1 MSGQSRVLAMSCAF
15 LVAIGAAAPLSARS
29 QTAPSPPASRPID
42 LKSPDGIALKA
53 SYFPAARPGPGLL
66 LFHACNSD
74 RSSWNELA
82 AAAAARGFHVIALD
96 YRGYGESRGTRSD
109 DPQQQQWIA
118 DREWP
123 GDVDAAYAW
132 LTSQPGV
139 DKTRLG
145 AAGASCGVNQAVQLA
160 RRHPEV
166 RTVVLL
172 SGAFTAKDREF
183 VRDSAWLPIFGAAS
197 HGDGGAV
204 EAMRWGMGWSRNTAN
219 EFAVYQAA
227 GHGAEMFAKEKDL
240 QPKVLAWFERY
251 VRDAPATR
259 PAVTTAAGPTVVE
272 QFWTT
277 LNQPGGVTRAR
288 QLYDE
293 AKARDKDVVLFPE
306 SETKFFATVVRAQI
320 SFNTDDQG
328 QVTEL
333 VLHQNGLE
341 QHAPRITE
349 ANAKG
354 IEAALAERVR
364 ANKPSPGTE
373 TALRHQ
379 IESMEAG
386 HRDYSALT
394 PTFASAIKEAEPT
407 ILAALGSMGSL
418 KSIQFRSVTVG
429 GMDNYQVEFER
440 GSTQWF
446 ITPLTPDGKI
456 TGMAWR
462 RAP

>member
-183 VRDSAWLPIFGAAS
+183 VRESAWLPIFGAAS

-306 SETKFFATVVRAQI
+306 SETNLLGYQ
-320 SFNTDDQG
+320 
-328 QVTEL
+328 L
-333 VLHQNGLE
+333 MQNGDPKDAVTVLQMNLE
-341 QHAPRITE
+341 AYPRSS
-349 ANAKG
+349 NAADSLSDAWL
-354 IEAALAERVR
+354 AAGDKE
-364 ANKPSPGTE
+364 
-373 TALRHQ
+373 Q
-379 IESMEAG
+379 
-386 HRDYSALT
+386 ALT
-394 PTFASAIKEAEPT
+394 YARKAIAMLDEDPNATP
-407 ILAALGSMGSL
+407 
-418 KSIQFRSVTVG
+418 QFRQLVRESA
-429 GMDNYQVEFER
+429 E
-440 GSTQWF
+440 
-446 ITPLTPDGKI
+446 GKI
-456 TGMAWR
+456 KQLQGER
-462 RAP
+462 K

>member
-1 MSGQSRVLAMSCAF
+1 M
-15 LVAIGAAAPLSARS
+15 
-29 QTAPSPPASRPID
+29 SRPQAD
-42 LKSPDGIALKA
+42 TGWGGGK
-53 SYFPAARPGPGLL
+53 
-66 LFHACNSD
+66 
-74 RSSWNELA
+74 LA
-82 AAAAARGFHVIALD
+82 AA
-96 YRGYGESRGTRSD
+96 GE
-109 DPQQQQWIA
+109 A
-118 DREWP
+118 DMKL
-123 GDVDAAYAW
+123 V
-132 LTSQPGV
+132 LTI
-139 DKTRLG
+139 G
-145 AAGASCGVNQAVQLA
+145 AI
-160 RRHPEV
+160 
-166 RTVVLL
+166 LL
-172 SGAFTAKDREF
+172 
-183 VRDSAWLPIFGAAS
+183 IAAS
-197 HGDGGAV
+197 AFAQSDPSPTQNAQRRS
-204 EAMRWGMGWSRNTAN
+204 EQARPRNVVPFDPAHFDKYTGY
-219 EFAVYQAA
+219 YQ
-227 GHGAEMFAKEKDL
+227 L
-240 QPKVLAWFERY
+240 
-251 VRDAPATR
+251 
-259 PAVTTAAGPTVVE
+259 GPTTIFTVLRDGAHFFARLTGQINVE
-272 QFWTT
+272 F
-277 LNQPGGVTRAR
+277 
-288 QLYDE
+288 
-293 AKARDKDVVLFPE
+293 FPE

-462 RAP
+462 RTP